1 MKQDVGSLSEL
12 NGQRW
17 QGQRLS
23 LTIED
28 KVRQMFYT
36 IGHKVRQMLVI
47 ILRPSGHLSAPIYTV
62 GLCLKRRFFSNV
74 SVL

>member
-47 ILRPSGHLSAPIYTV
+47 ILRPSLVVI
-62 GLCLKRRFFSNV
+62 
-74 SVL
+74 SVLQSTHSVFV